1 MLVNIVH
8 DTPSEHRRLFVAGIA
23 FVSALAILIAISIA
37 IYDKTFTSKTTVTVM
52 ADRAGTQLSRFGDV
66 RMHGALVGY
75 VDKVASD
82 GQHAKITLALKPDAA
97 SGIPSDVSAQILPTT
112 LFGQNYVELFPPNG
126 GPAASPLRDGS
137 IIPASRVKTNV
148 ELQRIL
154 ADLYPVLRAINPADV
169 NATLYALSHALQGK
183 GEDIGQTLD
192 ALNSYLG
199 TMNKELPRLKTDLRM
214 FADVADTYEKASP
227 DLIDTLENVT
237 VTSRT
242 ITKKDDELEGALS
255 SLTGLAKITRTT
267 LAENKKL
274 LRAQVR
280 SANPLLALL
289 DTYSPELPCSFQGL
303 YSQIPNTKNVFQT
316 ARIHQTM
323 ELGTPQRTAYTAED
337 APVYGEVGHGPWC
350 LGLPDH
356 ADLPAPFLP
365 LKDGTNKDEPDGGM
379 R

>member
-8 DTPSEHRRLFVAGIA
+8 DTPREHRRLFVAGIL
-23 FVSALAILIAISIA
+23 FVSLLATLVGVSIA
-37 IYDKTFTSKTTVTVM
+37 IYDKKFTAKTMVTIK
-52 ADRAGTQLSRFGDV
+52 ADRTGLQLARFGDV

-75 VDKVASD
+75 VDNVSSD
-82 GQHAKITLALKPDAA
+82 GQRAKIRVALKPEAA
-97 SGIPSDVSAQILPTT
+97 RGIPADVSAEILPTT
-112 LFGQNYVELFPPNG
+112 LFGQNYVEFFPPSG
-126 GPAASPLRDGS
+126 GAASSLRDGAV
-137 IIPASRVKTNV
+137 IPASRVKTNV

-192 ALNSYLG
+192 ALSTYLG
-199 TMNKELPRLKTDLRM
+199 TMNGELPRLKTDMRLL
-214 FADVADTYEKASP
+214 ADVAKTYENASP
-227 DLIDTLENVT
+227 DLIETLENVT

-242 ITKKDDELEGALS
+242 IKKKDDDLEEALS
-255 SLTGLAKITRTT
+255 GLTGLAKITRTT

-274 LRAQVR
+274 IRAQVR
-280 SANPLLALL
+280 SANPLFKLLAR
-289 DTYSPELPCSFQGL
+289 YSPEFPCSFQGL
-303 YSQIPNTKNVFQT
+303 YLQIANTKNVFSHN
-316 ARIHQTM
+316 RIHQTL

-350 LGLPDH
+350 LGLPSH

-365 LKDGTNKDEPDGGM
+365 LKDGTDKDEPDGGM
-379 R
+379 G

>member
-8 DTPSEHRRLFVAGIA
+8 DTPREHRRLFVAGIA
-23 FVSALAILIAISIA
+23 FVTALAILVAISIA

-52 ADRAGTQLSRFGDV
+52 ADRAGTQLARFGDV

-75 VDKVASD
+75 VDSVTSD
-82 GQHAKITLALKPDAA
+82 GQHAKITLAIKPEAA
-97 SGIPSDVSAQILPTT
+97 RGIPSDVSAQILPTT
-112 LFGQNYVELFPPNG
+112 LFGQNYVEFFPPKG
-126 GPAASPLRDGS
+126 GIAASPLEDGS
-137 IIPASRVKTNV
+137 VIPASRVKTNV
-148 ELQRIL
+148 ALQRIL

-192 ALNSYLG
+192 ALNTYLV
-199 TMNKELPRLKTDLRM
+199 TMNKELPRLKTDLRL
-214 FADVADTYEKASP
+214 FADVAETYEKASP
-227 DLIDTLENVT
+227 DLIQTLENVT

-242 ITKKDDELEGALS
+242 VKQSDDDLEEALS
-255 SLTGLAKITRTT
+255 GLTGLAKITRVT

-280 SANPLLALL
+280 SANPLLKLL
-289 DTYSPELPCSFQGL
+289 ATYSPEIPCSFQGL
-303 YSQIPNTKNVFQT
+303 ALQIPDTANVFQED
-316 ARIHQTM
+316 RIHQTL

-350 LGLPDH
+350 LGLPRN
-356 ADLPAPFLP
+356 AEKPAPFLP
-365 LKDGTNKDEPDGGM
+365 LKDGTDKDEPDGGL
-379 R
+379 